1 MPRTSSHCR
10 HQSGFDIPF
19 PTQIGVRL
27 QPCNGGLGRAG
38 MHGCRFS
45 TGGGWAK
52 ANPLDAG
59 SDRRAHSS
67 DGELVKKYISF
78 LGVLLAA
85 LILPE
90 TGYPGYVKGYYRKNG
105 TYVAPHY
112 RKDRGSSST
121 YKPSTSTYK
130 RSSSTTYTPSSSTY
144 SSGSST
150 SSSSRTRV
158 RPVSSTVKSSGGAV
172 ASEAEEMSRE
182 EQTTRDRLR
191 QIDEAIAAYKS
202 ARAR

>member
-1 MPRTSSHCR
+1 M
-10 HQSGFDIPF
+10 
-19 PTQIGVRL
+19 
-27 QPCNGGLGRAG
+27 
-38 MHGCRFS
+38 
-45 TGGGWAK
+45 
-52 ANPLDAG
+52 
-59 SDRRAHSS
+59 
-67 DGELVKKYISF
+67 KKYISF
-78 LGVLLAA
+78 LGVLLAV

-144 SSGSST
+144 SSGSS
-150 SSSSRTRV
+150 SSSSVSTRV

-202 ARAR
+202 KNEGRLPKSLQELWRSTSNLLMTSDGWGSRFDYKTDETDYLLSSKGVDRKSGTLDDIYSVKSTGVITGK